1 MLEAQT
7 HSSRLACVCLR
18 ARALVYLF
26 VCVRSVLLVLHLCC
40 SKRRSGPAKTGHVG
54 GARTQE
60 RIGFVQRVRAALLVG
75 SDRVRGS
82 CLLMGPGGREE
93 GLQHLLQHLAR
104 EMKDHVETA
113 HPTIVCLTVSSN
125 TLIVSSK
132 TRTAQRLFA

>member
-40 SKRRSGPAKTGHVG
+40 SKRRSGPAKIGHVG

-75 SDRVRGS
+75 SDRVRRS

-93 GLQHLLQHLAR
+93 GLQHLAR